1 MGFHFFSN
9 NKPCQSFFN
18 ILIHIDFDLE
28 TGVYYNYTVN
38 QKEVTVMLERLQS
51 LEDRYNKLNEL
62 LSDPEVISDST
73 KLREYSKE
81 QAGLEDVVQVYREY
95 KDVMQELKDAK
106 EMQEEQLDEEMAEM
120 VKLEIADLTERKE
133 VLEER
138 LKILLL
144 PKDPNDDK
152 NVFMEIRGAA
162 GGDEAALFAGDLYRM
177 YNRYAESNGWKTEV
191 MEVHST
197 GVGGYKEIIFMING
211 KGAYS
216 RLKYENGA
224 HRVQRVPETESGG
237 RIHTSTATV
246 AVLPEAEE
254 VEVEIHEKDIRV
266 DTFASSGPGGQSVNT
281 TMSAVRLTH
290 LPTGIV
296 VSIQDEKSQIKNK
309 EKAMKV
315 LRARIYDMYQQE
327 AQAEYDENRKSAVGT
342 GDRSERIRTYNFP
355 QNRVTDHRIGLTI
368 QKLDQIL
375 EGKLDEIIDA
385 LIMEDQTKKLEQI
398 GE

>member
-1 MGFHFFSN
+1 
-9 NKPCQSFFN
+9 
-18 ILIHIDFDLE
+18 
-28 TGVYYNYTVN
+28 
-38 QKEVTVMLERLQS
+38 MLERLKS

-62 LSDPEVISDST
+62 LSDPEVINDP
-73 KLREYSKE
+73 KKIRDYSKE
-81 QAGLEDVVQVYREY
+81 QSDLEEVVQAYRQY
-95 KDVMQELKDAK
+95 QGVTSELEDAK
-106 EMQEEQLDEEMAEM
+106 EMLEEDLDEEMREMAKEEVTALAEQ
-120 VKLEIADLTERKE
+120 
-133 VLEER
+133 EEELR
-138 LKILLL
+138 EQLKVLLL
-144 PKDPNDDK
+144 PKDPNDEK
-152 NVFMEIRGAA
+152 NVIMEIRGAA

-177 YNRYAESNGWKTEV
+177 YTRFAEHQGWKIDV
-191 MEVHST
+191 MEASST
-197 GVGGYKEIIFMING
+197 GVGGYKEVIFMING

-216 RLKYENGA
+216 KLKYENGA

-246 AVLPEAEE
+246 AVLPEAEDVE
-254 VEVEIHEKDIRV
+254 VEVHDKDIRM

-290 LPTGIV
+290 EPTGIV
-296 VSIQDEKSQIKNK
+296 VSIQDEKSQIKNR

-327 AQAEYDENRKSAVGT
+327 AQAEYDETRKSAVGS

-375 EGKLDEIIDA
+375 DGKLEEIINV
-385 LIMEDQTKKLEQI
+385 LVMEDQTKRLEQI
-398 GE
+398 AES

>member
-1 MGFHFFSN
+1 MTGDMIFLKKLYFMMN
-9 NKPCQSFFN
+9 EV
-18 ILIHIDFDLE
+18 IL
-28 TGVYYNYTVN
+28 V
-38 QKEVTVMLERLQS
+38 LERLQS

-62 LSDPEVISDST
+62 LSDPEIISDPN

-81 QAGLEDVVQVYREY
+81 QSDLEDAVVAYREY
-95 KDVMQELKDAK
+95 KNTVSELKDAK
-106 EMQEEQLDEEMAEM
+106 EMMEDNLDDEMLEM
-120 VKLEIADLTERKE
+120 VKMEIESLTEKNDQ
-133 VLEER
+133 LEEE

-152 NVFMEIRGAA
+152 NVIMEIRAAA

-177 YNRYAESNGWKTEV
+177 YSRYAEANRWKTEV
-191 MEVHST
+191 IEAHTT
-197 GVGGYKEIIFMING
+197 GVGGFKEIIFMIHGNG
-211 KGAYS
+211 AFSK
-216 RLKYENGA
+216 LKFENGA
-224 HRVQRVPETESGG
+224 HRVQRVPETEASG
-237 RIHTSTATV
+237 RVHTSTATV
-246 AVLPEAEE
+246 AVLPEAED
-254 VEVEIHEKDIRV
+254 VEIELNESDIRV
-266 DTFASSGPGGQSVNT
+266 DRFASSGPGGQSVNT

-296 VSIQDEKSQIKNK
+296 VSCQDEKSQIKNK

-315 LRARIYDMYQQE
+315 LRARLYDKYQQE
-327 AQAEYDENRKSAVGT
+327 AQAEYDESRKSAVGT

-375 EGKLDEIIDA
+375 AGKLDEFIDA
-385 LIMEDQTKKLEQI
+385 LLLDDQTKKLEHI